1 MRVYLLQRL
10 AAMILTLLGV
20 SLLIFGMIRLV
31 PGTVV
36 EQLLGQA
43 AIASPEVL
51 AAFRR
56 FFGLDRP
63 AHVQY
68 LDWLAAVLRGD
79 FGVSWLSGRPVLAL
93 FLERVPVSA
102 ELAVLAVAWSLVI
115 GIPLGTGSAVW
126 RGAVRDGVIR
136 VIATLG
142 LSLPA
147 FWQGT
152 VLILLFSIYLGWMPS
167 LQWVPFT
174 YRPSVNLLTMALPAL
189 TLGTATAAMITRMSR
204 STMLDVLGREYV
216 RTARAKGLPERRVTF
231 HHALRNA
238 LIPVVTVAG
247 VQLGYIVGGIVV
259 VEDVFT
265 LPGVGRLL
273 LDAIFQRDYP
283 VVQGVI
289 LLLAAASIAA
299 ALVAGGALGL
309 LAGFGRGVDQVLG
322 RAMDVFFAFPP
333 VLLAIGIAAVLGA
346 GPGTAV
352 VAIAVVYA
360 PLFFRVVRASVLA
373 ESAQA
378 YVEAAE
384 ALGLGRLAIL
394 VSHILPNVVSPI
406 VVQTAVCLS
415 YGILIESALSYLGL
429 GVQPPTPSW
438 GTILNEGKE
447 FLAQAPWV
455 SLFPGGAIMLAVLA
469 FNVIGDGLRDA
480 LDPRSALR

>member
-1 MRVYLLQRL
+1 MRAYLLQRL
-10 AAMILTLLGV
+10 AAMALTLLGV
-20 SLLIFGMIRLV
+20 SLLIFTMIRLV

-63 AHVQY
+63 IHLQY
-68 LDWLAAVLRGD
+68 IEWLASVLRGD
-79 FGVSWLSGRPVLAL
+79 FGVSWLSGRPVLAM

-102 ELAVLAVAWSLVI
+102 ELAALAVGWSLLI
-115 GIPLGTGSAVW
+115 GVPLGTASAVW
-126 RGAVRDGVIR
+126 HGGVRDGAIR

-152 VLILLFSIYLGWMPS
+152 VLILLFSIHLGWMPS

-174 YRPSVNLLTMALPAL
+174 HRPATNLLTMALPAL

-289 LLLAAASIAA
+289 LLLAAA
-299 ALVAGGALGL
+299 
-309 LAGFGRGVDQVLG
+309 FMVL
-322 RAMDVFFAFPP
+322 
-333 VLLAIGIAAVLGA
+333 
-346 GPGTAV
+346 
-352 VAIAVVYA
+352 
-360 PLFFRVVRASVLA
+360 
-373 ESAQA
+373 
-378 YVEAAE
+378 
-384 ALGLGRLAIL
+384 
-394 VSHILPNVVSPI
+394 N
-406 VVQTAVCLS
+406 
-415 YGILIESALSYLGL
+415 
-429 GVQPPTPSW
+429 
-438 GTILNEGKE
+438 
-447 FLAQAPWV
+447 
-455 SLFPGGAIMLAVLA
+455 LAVDLLYA
-469 FNVIGDGLRDA
+469 V
-480 LDPRSALR
+480 LDPRLRRG